1 MSNELIFFLQTVVGL
16 AFTLV
21 AFRMGR
27 AWLFGYIAVCIV
39 LANIFV
45 TKQITLFGIA
55 ATGGNV
61 VYGAVFLST
70 DLLAEHYGKSEAK
83 KAVYLGFGA
92 ALFYTVMSQLV
103 LLYEASS
110 ADWGAAAGMA
120 SIFAAAPSI
129 IIASLVA
136 YLLSQFHDIWA
147 FHLIRE
153 KTGGRFLWL
162 RNNGSTWVSQAIDSV
177 VFASLAFLLLPMIF
191 GGENALPLA
200 VVGEIVLSTYLL
212 KILVAAI
219 DTPFIYFSYRLR
231 TPEAVP
237 SV

>member
-1 MSNELIFFLQTVVGL
+1 MSNELIFLIQTGVGL

-21 AFRMGR
+21 AFKMGK
-27 AWLFGYIAVCIV
+27 AWLFGYIAICIV

-70 DLLAEHYGKSEAK
+70 DLLAEHYGKVEAK
-83 KAVYLGFGA
+83 KAVFLGFSA
-92 ALFYTVMSQLV
+92 ALFYTVMSQLI
-103 LLYEASS
+103 LLYEASN

-120 SIFAAAPSI
+120 SIFTSAPSI

-147 FHLIRE
+147 FEWIRE
-153 KTGGRFLWL
+153 KTEGRLLWL
-162 RNNGSTWVSQAIDSV
+162 RNNGSTWISQVIDSV
-177 VFASLAFLLLPMIF
+177 VFASLAFLVLPMIF
-191 GGENALPLA
+191 GSENSLSLSA
-200 VVGEIVLSTYLL
+200 VAEIVISTYFL
-212 KILVAAI
+212 KVFVATI
-219 DTPFIYFSYRLR
+219 DTPFIYFSYHLR
-231 TPEAVP
+231 AAP
-237 SV
+237 SI

>member
-1 MSNELIFFLQTVVGL
+1 MSNELIFLFQTVVGL

-21 AFRMGR
+21 AFKMGK

-45 TKQITLFGIA
+45 TKQISLFGIA

-70 DLLAEHYGKSEAK
+70 DLLAEHYGKAEAK
-83 KAVYLGFGA
+83 KAISLGFSA
-92 ALFYTVMSQLV
+92 ALFYTVMSQLI
-103 LLYEASS
+103 LLYEASN
-110 ADWGAAAGMA
+110 ADWGAAAGMV
-120 SIFAAAPSI
+120 SIFTSAPSI

-147 FHLIRE
+147 FQWIRK
-153 KTGGRFLWL
+153 KTEGRLLWL

-177 VFASLAFLLLPMIF
+177 VFASLAFLVLPMIF
-191 GGENALPLA
+191 GSENSLSFA
-200 VVGEIVLSTYLL
+200 VVAEIVISTYFL
-212 KILVAAI
+212 KVFVAAI

-231 TPEAVP
+231 SPEAAS

>member
-1 MSNELIFFLQTVVGL
+1 MSNELIFLIQTIIGL

-21 AFRMGR
+21 AFKMGK
-27 AWLFGYIAVCIV
+27 AWLCSYIAVCIV

-45 TKQITLFGIA
+45 TKQITLLGIA

-70 DLLAEHYGKSEAK
+70 DLLAEHYGKAEAK
-83 KAVYLGFGA
+83 RAVYLGLSA
-92 ALFYTVMSQLV
+92 ALFYTVMSQLA
-103 LLYEASS
+103 LLYEASN
-110 ADWGAAAGMA
+110 ADWGAAAGME
-120 SIFAAAPSI
+120 SIFTSAPSI

-147 FHLIRE
+147 FQWIRE
-153 KTGGRFLWL
+153 KTGRRLLWL

-177 VFASLAFLLLPMIF
+177 VFSSLAFLIFPVIF
-191 GGENALPLA
+191 GSENSLSFT
-200 VVGEIVLSTYLL
+200 VVVEIVISTYFL
-212 KILVAAI
+212 KVFVAAI
-219 DTPFIYFSYRLR
+219 DTPFIYFSYYLR
-231 TPEAVP
+231 SPEAAP